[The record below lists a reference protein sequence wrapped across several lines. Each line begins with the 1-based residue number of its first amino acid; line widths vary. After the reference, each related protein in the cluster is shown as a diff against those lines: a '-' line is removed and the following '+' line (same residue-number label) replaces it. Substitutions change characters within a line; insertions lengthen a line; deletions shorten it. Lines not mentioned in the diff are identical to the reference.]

1 MELLANKI
9 RPKTL
14 REIIGQK
21 HLVGDGKVLT
31 NLVSNGKI
39 FSMILYGKPGIGK
52 TSIANALIS
61 ELHIRSKFLN
71 ATTNNKADFDI
82 AIEEAKMYYR

>member
-9 RPKTL
+9 RPKKL
-14 REIIGQK
+14 EEIIGQQ
-21 HLVGDGKVLT
+21 HLVGENKVLS
-31 NLVSNGKI
+31 NLVKSGKI

-61 ELHIRSKFLN
+61 GEISYGETITFDLRNNELVIR
-71 ATTNNKADFDI
+71 
-82 AIEEAKMYYR
+82 